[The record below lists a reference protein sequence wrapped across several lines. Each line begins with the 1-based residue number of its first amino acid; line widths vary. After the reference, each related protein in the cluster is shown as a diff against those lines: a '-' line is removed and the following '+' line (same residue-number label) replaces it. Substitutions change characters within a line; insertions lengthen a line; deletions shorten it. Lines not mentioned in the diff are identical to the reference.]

1 MKRIVL
7 PLALLVLGV
16 GITAALVR
24 SKPRAQRAAPT
35 ATAPRVEVVE
45 AIPRSLPARVGGTGL
60 VQPSRK
66 VSLATE
72 VSGRIIEVAD
82 AVLPGGRLKEGALIA
97 RVDPRDYRLAIQ
109 QEESRVR
116 AAEVELQ
123 LEQGRQD
130 IAAREWKLL
139 GGDRPMEESPLA
151 LRKPQLVATR
161 QALEAARGG
170 LERARLNLER
180 TARRAPFNALVL
192 TENLEVGQ
200 VVGPGNPVVTLIG
213 TDRFWVSVSLPVE
226 DLGMLDI
233 PGLNAERG
241 SRAKVVQRLGA
252 EAPIIR
258 EGEVLRLQG
267 ELDAQARTATLL
279 VAVDR
284 PLDAPGGGLPLL
296 SGAYV
301 EVELE
306 GRPLEKAISLPRAAV
321 FDGDQV
327 WVVSAEGTLA
337 RRTVQVGW
345 RTRDEVVV
353 VGGLEAG
360 ARVVT
365 SPLSLPIEGMPVQV
379 QASATPPESVTGS
392 MAGAQTL

>member
-1 MKRIVL
+1 MKRILL

-16 GITAALVR
+16 GITLVLVR
-24 SKPRAQRAAPT
+24 SKPRAQRAAP
-35 ATAPRVEVVE
+35 AASVPRVEVVE
-45 AIPRSLPARVGGTGL
+45 ALPRTLPARVGGTGL

-66 VSLATE
+66 VSLSAE
-72 VSGRIIEVAD
+72 VSGRIVEVSD

-97 RVDPRDYRLAIQ
+97 RVDSRDYRLAIQ

-116 AAEVELQ
+116 AAELELQ

-139 GGDRPMEESPLA
+139 GGGKSAEEAPLA
-151 LRKPQLVATR
+151 LRKPQLAATQ
-161 QALEAARGG
+161 QALEAARSG

-180 TARRAPFNALVL
+180 TALRAPFNALVL

-200 VVGPGNPVVTLIG
+200 VVGPGNAVLTLIG

-241 SRAKVVQRLGA
+241 SRATVVQRLGA

-301 EVELE
+301 DVELE
-306 GRPLEKAISLPRAAV
+306 GRPLENAIALPRAAV
-321 FDGDQV
+321 FDGDKV
-327 WVVSAEGTLA
+327 WVVSAEGTLV

-353 VGGLEAG
+353 VGGLESG

-365 SPLSLPIEGMPVQV
+365 SPLSMPIEGMPVQV

-392 MAGAQTL
+392 VAGAQTL